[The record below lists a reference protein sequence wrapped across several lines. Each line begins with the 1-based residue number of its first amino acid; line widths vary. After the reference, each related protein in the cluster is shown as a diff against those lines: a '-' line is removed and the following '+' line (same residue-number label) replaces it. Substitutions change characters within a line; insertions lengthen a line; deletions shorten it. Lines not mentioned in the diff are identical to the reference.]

1 MSSTFAEAVAKTLSN
16 MQVCKLCVIEKAQ
29 IKKLGLYGVSGLP
42 FKVCEKHMHVI
53 LDRRGSRTMLREDS
67 LKQPDMI
74 IFPGEAISEEEK
86 PKEETKEEEAKEE
99 VRTFN
104 PPLKYIFATSDL
116 LNLFSVAKS
125 MGFDER
131 SGIGLSLLFYED
143 IKVRQLTA
151 NHTSLLEAVIEPSS
165 SPYISEVKA
174 VLPTDLVLKVL
185 ARRKV
190 EDIKIEIPDEKHV
203 SFIPDSNTMYTL
215 NIMSVEDYEY
225 FDGALALQQP
235 VASARFY
242 RKELAKAITG
252 GKVDSITFTLGDD
265 QIKIQNTFIEGNT
278 EEVCFDV
285 KSPELVS
292 LNITEPVKAT
302 FSYDLICKPIKGL
315 KCDFIDL
322 KFYGTDKPMA
332 IEQCINTK
340 SHISVYSAPRIE

>member
-1 MSSTFAEAVAKTLSN
+1 MSSTFAEALAKTLSN
-16 MQVCKLCVIEKAQ
+16 MQVCKLCVVEKAQ
-29 IKKLGLYGVSGLP
+29 INKLGLYGVSGLP

-67 LKQPDMI
+67 LKQPDRI
-74 IFPGEAISEEEK
+74 IFPGEAVSEEEK
-86 PKEETKEEEAKEE
+86 PKEETKEE

-116 LNLFSVAKS
+116 LNIFSVAKS

-131 SGIGLSLLFYED
+131 SGIGLSLLFHEN
-143 IKVRQLTA
+143 IKVRQITA
-151 NHTSLLEAVIEPSS
+151 DHTSLLEAVIEPSS

-242 RKELAKAITG
+242 RKELAKAVTG
-252 GKVDSITFTLGDD
+252 GKVDSITFTLADD
-265 QIKIQNTFIEGNT
+265 QIKIQNMFIEGNT

-292 LNITEPVKAT
+292 LSILEPVKAT

-315 KCDFIDL
+315 KCDLMDL

-332 IEQCINTK
+332 IEHYINTK
-340 SHISVYSAPRIE
+340 SHISVYAAPRIE

>member
-1 MSSTFAEAVAKTLSN
+1 MSSTFAEALAKTLSN
-16 MQVCKLCVIEKAQ
+16 MQVCKLCVVEKAQ

-67 LKQPDMI
+67 LKQPDRI
-74 IFPGEAISEEEK
+74 IFPGETISEEDK
-86 PKEETKEEEAKEE
+86 PKEE

-125 MGFDER
+125 MSFDER
-131 SGIGLSLLFYED
+131 SGIGLSLLFHEN
-143 IKVRQLTA
+143 IKVRQITA
-151 NHTSLLEAVIEPSS
+151 DRTSLLEAVIEPSS

-225 FDGALALQQP
+225 FDRALALQQP

-252 GKVDSITFTLGDD
+252 GKVDSITFTLADD
-265 QIKIQNTFIEGNT
+265 QIKIQNTFIEGNI
-278 EEVCFDV
+278 EEVYFDTR
-285 KSPELVS
+285 SPELIS
-292 LNITEPVKAT
+292 LSILEPVKAT

-322 KFYGTDKPMA
+322 KFYGTNKPMA
-332 IEQCINTK
+332 IEHYINTK
-340 SHISVYSAPRIE
+340 SHISVYSAPKIE